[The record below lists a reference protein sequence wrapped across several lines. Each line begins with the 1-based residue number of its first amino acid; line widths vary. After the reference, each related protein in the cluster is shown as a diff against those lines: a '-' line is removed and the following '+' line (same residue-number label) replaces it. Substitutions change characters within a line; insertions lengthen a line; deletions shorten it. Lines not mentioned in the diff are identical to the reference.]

1 MRTRRLLLAY
11 PRTMSSRSAT
21 GYEKDEELPL
31 FPQERIF
38 VVRFDR
44 TTDLAAGRCAGKLEA
59 VATTHQHSFADLAE
73 LLEQLRK
80 LIV

>member
-1 MRTRRLLLAY
+1 
-11 PRTMSSRSAT
+11 MSSRAAT
-21 GYEKDEELPL
+21 SDEKVEALPL
-31 FPQERIF
+31 FPQERTF

-59 VATTHQHSFADLAE
+59 VATTGRHSFSDLAE